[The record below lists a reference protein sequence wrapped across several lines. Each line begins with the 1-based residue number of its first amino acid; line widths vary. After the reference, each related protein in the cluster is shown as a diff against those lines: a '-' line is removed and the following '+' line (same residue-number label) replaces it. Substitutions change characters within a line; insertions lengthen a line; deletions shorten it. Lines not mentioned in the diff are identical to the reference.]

1 MALQEA
7 LLVLDPLFLVLEDQL
22 LMVDLFLDLST
33 VGCQVLSCVLSK
45 IYNLEKILVLKYAKG
60 GGMGA
65 HGGFGG
71 PGGPQQSLQGPLAYL
86 ERTTSNIGGSM
97 GAMGPGGGMGMMNR

>member
-1 MALQEA
+1 
-7 LLVLDPLFLVLEDQL
+7 
-22 LMVDLFLDLST
+22 
-33 VGCQVLSCVLSK
+33 
-45 IYNLEKILVLKYAKG
+45 
-60 GGMGA
+60 MGA

-71 PGGPQQSLQGPLAYL
+71 AGGPQQSLQGPLAYL

>member
-1 MALQEA
+1 MALQA
-7 LLVLDPLFLVLEDQL
+7 LVVQVPLFLVPVVQL
-22 LMVDLFLDLST
+22 HMVDLFLGLST
-33 VGCQVLSCVLSK
+33 VGCQVPSFWIRLQ
-45 IYNLEKILVLKYAKG
+45 LKLFTIDVKG

-71 PGGPQQSLQGPLAYL
+71 AGGPQQSLQGPLAYL

>member
-33 VGCQVLSCVLSK
+33 VGCQVLSCILSK
-45 IYNLEKILVLKYAKG
+45 IYNLVIKYAKG

>member
-1 MALQEA
+1 
-7 LLVLDPLFLVLEDQL
+7 
-22 LMVDLFLDLST
+22 
-33 VGCQVLSCVLSK
+33 
-45 IYNLEKILVLKYAKG
+45 
-60 GGMGA
+60 MGA

-71 PGGPQQSLQGPLAYL
+71 AGGGPQQSSLTGPLAYL